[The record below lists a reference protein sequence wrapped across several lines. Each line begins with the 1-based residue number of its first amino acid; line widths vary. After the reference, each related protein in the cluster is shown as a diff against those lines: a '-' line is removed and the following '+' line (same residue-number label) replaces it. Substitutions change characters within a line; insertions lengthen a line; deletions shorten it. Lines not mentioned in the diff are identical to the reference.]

1 MKAGKPHS
9 LIRYLLKDFLGHLGL
24 AFFGL
29 VLILTLGNVFDEFNR
44 VLRYEPPIWAMMVYF
59 GLKVPYHM
67 VASVPLAVLIATLF
81 TLARMLKSHEL
92 VAMRSGGMSQYAIA
106 SPFLA
111 ASLVLS
117 FLTIAFDETVLP
129 WANNMRNE
137 IKQVY
142 IRKQPLKENRVV
154 LRAALWTAKG
164 QLIYAQEANG
174 EEGVLKNV
182 SIFEFAGLKPVIRA
196 DAASAVPVRES
207 WGLSGAQIY
216 RWKGGEVRLARASK
230 SVYPVSEEM
239 KDFLQEVKPVE
250 ALSLSDLKQSIER
263 LKKAGKEYGS
273 EQVFYYFKWA
283 YPFASFIVALL
294 GVGISFTFQSNPR
307 EGVTASFGVAL
318 FATLF
323 YIGLVQLG
331 EALGVGGVMPPLIA
345 VWMAN
350 VVFLAAGLVLLW
362 KAWRW

>member
-1 MKAGKPHS
+1 MKGGKPYS
-9 LIRYLLKDFLGHLGL
+9 LIRYLLRDFLANLGV

-29 VLILTLGNVFDEFNR
+29 VLVLTLGNVFDEFNR
-44 VLRYEPPIWAMMVYF
+44 ILRHEPPVWAMMVYF
-59 GLKVPYHM
+59 SLKVPYHM
-67 VASVPLAVLIATLF
+67 TASVPLAVLIATLL
-81 TLARMLKSHEL
+81 TLAKMLKSHEL
-92 VAMRSGGMSQYAIA
+92 IAMRSGGMSQYAIA
-106 SPFLA
+106 SPILA
-111 ASLVLS
+111 VSLVLS
-117 FLTIAFDETVLP
+117 LLTIGFDETVLP
-129 WANNMRNE
+129 WANNARNE
-137 IKQVY
+137 IRQVY
-142 IRKQPLKENRVV
+142 IRRQPIRENRVV
-154 LRAALWTAKG
+154 MRAALWTSKG

-174 EEGVLKNV
+174 EEGVLRNV
-182 SIFEFAGLKPVIRA
+182 SIFEFAGRKPVARA
-196 DAASAVPVRES
+196 DAASAVPVRDS
-207 WGLSGAQIY
+207 WALSGAQIY

-239 KDFLQEVKPVE
+239 KDFLEEERPVE
-250 ALSLSDLKQSIER
+250 ALSLTDLKAAIER

-294 GVGISFTFQSNPR
+294 GVGISFAFQSNPR
-307 EGVTASFGVAL
+307 EGVAASFGVAL
-318 FATLF
+318 FATLA

-331 EALGVGGVMPPLIA
+331 EALGVGGVMPPLAA